1 MPCSHC
7 KGTGHNF
14 KGCPTMSQEDKI
26 KKFKKNKEKKESIVL
41 RRRLIQERYQQALE
55 AEKKRKEEEEK
66 LMKNY
71 EVINKTN
78 NELAIYWGFHDKK
91 LFKHLSY
98 LDAHG
103 SRSIRVN
110 QKIHSI
116 YIFHSLEIMNP
127 TTNEVPKNLLI
138 NNIGNYSEVFKM
150 DMKDF
155 DGNIIIIDKEFVPK
169 KNELDQWKESSLKAN
184 FLLEQIIKMGGNKY
198 ENLAPM
204 LDMVEDIIIP
214 QHTDYERELAGVP
227 SKLTN
232 IT

>member
-7 KGTGHNF
+7 KGVGHNY
-14 KGCPTMSQEDKI
+14 KGCPHLSIEEKI
-26 KKFKKNKEKKESIVL
+26 KKCKENKEKKESTAL
-41 RRRLIQERYQQALE
+41 RRRQIQERYQRAIE
-55 AEKKRKEEEEK
+55 EEIKKKEEEEK
-66 LMKNY
+66 QMKNY

-78 NELAIYWGFHDKK
+78 SELVMYWGFHDKK
-91 LFKHLSY
+91 LFKRFSY
-98 LDAHG
+98 LDVHG
-103 SRSIRVN
+103 TGSIRVN

-116 YIFHSLEIMNP
+116 YIFHSLEIMNT
-127 TTNEVPKNLLI
+127 TTNEVPAKLVIDNNLNHTAL
-138 NNIGNYSEVFKM
+138 FKM
-150 DMKDF
+150 NMKDF

-169 KNELDQWKESSLKAN
+169 KTVLDQWKESSLKAN

-204 LDMVEDIIIP
+204 LDMVEDIMIP
-214 QHTDYERELAGVP
+214 QHSEYDRELAGVP

>member
-7 KGTGHNF
+7 KGAGHNF
-14 KGCPTMSQEDKI
+14 KGCPTMSQEEKI
-26 KKFKKNKEKKESIVL
+26 KKCKENKEKKESIAL
-41 RRRLIQERYQQALE
+41 RRRQIQERYQQALE
-55 AEKKRKEEEEK
+55 LEKKRKEEEAK
-66 LMKNY
+66 IMKNY

-78 NELAIYWGFHDKK
+78 NELAMYWGFHDKK
-91 LFKHLSY
+91 LFKHFSY
-98 LDAHG
+98 LDARG

-116 YIFHSLEIMNP
+116 YIFHALEIMNP
-127 TTNEVPKNLLI
+127 TTNEVPKNLVI
-138 NNIGNYSEVFKM
+138 DNNFNYTAVFKM
-150 DMKDF
+150 NMKDF

-198 ENLAPM
+198 ENIAPM

-214 QHTDYERELAGVP
+214 QHSDYDREFAGVP